1 MDKLWFKARRVISV
15 LLVFAML
22 ASLTPVQVFADED
35 LAATPAPTS
44 EPAEETGAEGES
56 VPVEEEPAEVPA
68 EEPAETPVEEP
79 AETPVEEPVVT
90 PTEESAVTPIEE
102 PVVTPTEEPVVTP
115 TEEPTVTPTE

>member
-44 EPAEETGAEGES
+44 EPAE
-56 VPVEEEPAEVPA
+56 VPAEEPAETPA

-79 AETPVEEPVVT
+79 AEVPAEEPAEV
-90 PTEESAVTPIEE
+90 PAEE
-102 PVVTPTEEPVVTP
+102 PAEGPAE
-115 TEEPTVTPTE
+115 